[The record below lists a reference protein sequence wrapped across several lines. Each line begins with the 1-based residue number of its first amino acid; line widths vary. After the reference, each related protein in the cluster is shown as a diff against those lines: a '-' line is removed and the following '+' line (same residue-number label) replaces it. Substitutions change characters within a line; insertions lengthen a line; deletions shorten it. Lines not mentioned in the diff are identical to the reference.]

1 MQGGGGRITRRDHAG
16 DDIKGLTNGIDQ
28 SEEGLLKVGNVKGLV

>member
-1 MQGGGGRITRRDHAG
+1 MGGIWLSRRDHAG

-28 SEEGLLKVGNVKGLV
+28 SEEDLLKVGNVKGLV